1 MRQIV
6 ITINIEHDEL
16 STYPEAGVASIL
28 SQLKH
33 MSLNGLDWIDG
44 MALHD
49 INGNTVGKSVI
60 KTRRKNC
67 LTTANRVI

>member
-1 MRQIV
+1 MKRIV
-6 ITINIEHDEL
+6 ITIDMKHDEL

-60 KTRRKNC
+60 KNVRGTS
-67 LTTANRVI
+67 